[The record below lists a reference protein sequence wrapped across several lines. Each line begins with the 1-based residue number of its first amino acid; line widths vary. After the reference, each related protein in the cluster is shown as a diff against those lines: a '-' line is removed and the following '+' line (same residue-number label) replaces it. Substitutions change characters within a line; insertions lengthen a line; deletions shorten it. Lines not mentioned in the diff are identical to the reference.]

1 MFTHKDKIVKDNA
14 AKRREWEKKHPN
26 QDWKT
31 DLSTLDKD
39 KLFRQSKGDNTLF
52 YKKDNIKVQY
62 GEPIELKIDGKK
74 SKLFLLVAFHNKPLA
89 TPPPSLTI
97 RSANSSGE
105 P

>member
-74 SKLFLLVAFHNKPLA
+74 SKLNGELIAE
-89 TPPPSLTI
+89 TI
-97 RSANSSGE
+97 QLGDEITKKEYDAI
-105 P
+105 